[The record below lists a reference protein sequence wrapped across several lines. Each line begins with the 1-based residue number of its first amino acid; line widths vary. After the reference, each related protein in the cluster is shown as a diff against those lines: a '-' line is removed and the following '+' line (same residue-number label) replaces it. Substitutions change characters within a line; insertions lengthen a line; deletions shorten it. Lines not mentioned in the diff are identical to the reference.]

1 MRLLRVWLLVLGLLI
16 SHSAVAQET
25 AKEAYERATA
35 QYALGKYNE
44 AALIFERAFEL
55 KPDPA
60 ILYNAAQA
68 HRLGGNKQRALELYQ
83 SYLRLYGDRGSRIE
97 VQRHVEALQA
107 AIDKDRAASNQNPT
121 TLRTPPAPVQ
131 PKPSPPSPT
140 ATPTL
145 TATTTATVQPPSKPT
160 PPPPP
165 PERKPAPPPVTPTAT
180 PTPAPSR
187 PAPAAIVSE
196 PPPAPRKK
204 IKPWVWGVVAAAIV
218 VVGAGV
224 GVGVAIGTRG
234 TKDPDPSFGKV
245 NGN

>member
-1 MRLLRVWLLVLGLLI
+1 MRMLRVWLMVLGLLF
-16 SHSAVAQET
+16 SHAAVAQET
-25 AKEAYERATA
+25 AREAYERATA
-35 QYALGKYNE
+35 QYALGKYAE

-83 SYLRLYGDRGSRIE
+83 SYLRLYGDRGSRVE

-107 AIDKDRAASNQNPT
+107 AIEKDRAASSQNPM
-121 TLRTPPAPVQ
+121 TLRTPPAPTQ
-131 PKPSPPSPT
+131 PKP
-140 ATPTL
+140 ATPTP
-145 TATTTATVQPPSKPT
+145 TATTTATVQPPPKPA
-160 PPPPP
+160 PPQPP
-165 PERKPAPPPVTPTAT
+165 PERKPAPAPTVVTAT
-180 PTPAPSR
+180 PAPTPAPAPTR
-187 PAPAAIVSE
+187 PAPTAIVSE
-196 PPPAPRKK
+196 PPPRKK
-204 IKPWVWGVVAAAIV
+204 IKPWVWGIVAAAIV

-234 TKDPDPSFGKV
+234 SKDPDPSFGKV